1 MDHDLGWVVGIFHR
15 EKLLDRLVAFLSGLV
30 RVNRDDTAL
39 VAAFE
44 ERVAADRLHK
54 RIGVDGVLRHH
65 QHERL
70 DDLLVVLARVDF
82 ELHLG
87 VLVDA
92 DAIFE
97 LQRLQPLFIVVGR
110 VEILAR
116 RNGGFLDE
124 PIVQGAG

>member
-1 MDHDLGWVVGIFHR
+1 
-15 EKLLDRLVAFLSGLV
+15 
-30 RVNRDDTAL
+30 VNRDDTAL

-44 ERVAADRLHK
+44 ERVAADRFHE
-54 RIGVDGVLRHH
+54 RIGVGGVLRHH

-70 DDLLVVLARVDF
+70 DDLPVVLARIDL
-82 ELHLG
+82 ELHFG

-116 RNGGFLDE
+116 RNGGSLTNPSFKALDS
-124 PIVQGAG
+124 G